1 VWNIHQEKPTFLAWS
16 GVSGIVA
23 TWHCWGFRTSI
34 SSQGFALSGFSSE
47 ILGFI
52 SMLLDAVSPPFY
64 SNLSSQMLLKLLII
78 GKQGTFC
85 VKLKIIIPV

>member
-1 VWNIHQEKPTFLAWS
+1 VWNIHQENPTFLAWS

-23 TWHCWGFRTSI
+23 TRHCCGFRTSI

-64 SNLSSQMLLKLLII
+64 SNLSSSQMLFKLLII

-85 VKLKIIIPV
+85 LKL